1 MRYSGFERV
10 FTLLDPET
18 KVTFYAEDGKD
29 IKKGELIAKVH
40 GDIRVLLSGER
51 TALNYLQRMSGVAT
65 YTRKVASLL
74 EGTNTTLLDTRK
86 MSPTK
91 PTQLMLEKYP
101 IEEKIE
107 MEYFPRKIAISGEER
122 QEESLVIQRH
132 HLDCNNHVN
141 NGQYIKIAGAY
152 LPKEF
157 KIRQMRAEYR
167 KQAYL
172 GSEVF
177 PYIYE
182 NEDKVII
189 SLCDSRKQPYVVVE
203 FQSRS

>member
-1 MRYSGFERV
+1 
-10 FTLLDPET
+10 
-18 KVTFYAEDGKD
+18 
-29 IKKGELIAKVH
+29 
-40 GDIRVLLSGER
+40 
-51 TALNYLQRMSGVAT
+51 MS
-65 YTRKVASLL
+65 
-74 EGTNTTLLDTRK
+74 
-86 MSPTK
+86 
-91 PTQLMLEKYP
+91 
-101 IEEKIE
+101 
-107 MEYFPRKIAISGEER
+107 RKIIVSGEER

-152 LPKEF
+152 LSEGFEIK
-157 KIRQMRAEYR
+157 QMRAEYR

-182 NEDKVII
+182 NKDKVII